1 MSEAPQDWLDTLAL
15 AVVAPKLWAQKHFY
29 GESVTRTIMGKHQ
42 NVFKLVVRPREGS
55 NQVTVYL
62 Q

>member
-1 MSEAPQDWLDTLAL
+1 MDTLAL
-15 AVVAPKLWAQKHFY
+15 AGVAPKLWAQGHFY
-29 GESVTRTIMGKHQ
+29 GESVTITIMGKHQ